1 MAQSVN
7 QTANQTLTL
16 RSPED
21 LLAAAPVV
29 LGFVPTDSAVMFTFE
44 AVSCFHARVD
54 LPAIGEEVE
63 PLVEALLA
71 PCVRH
76 DVGRVLFLL
85 YSDDRVRADR
95 VARRLVRA
103 FRDAGIDVVDVVRAD
118 GRRWFPLL
126 RGRRSVASSG
136 VPYDVSAH
144 RFAAESV
151 LRGRVTHASR
161 TDLEATVAP
170 DPAAVARVAAA
181 AHVRDA
187 LPLEPG
193 WLCATVARH
202 VAAGSVPDDA
212 EATGLLAGLLDV
224 RVRDA
229 ALRLLRRDTAEAHA
243 RLWSDLVRRA
253 PEGLVAPPA
262 AVLGFAAWVSGNGAL
277 AWCAVDRCLAADP
290 QYRLAHHL
298 AEALTEAVP
307 PSMWEEVTAMSDP
320 EQPSP

>member
-1 MAQSVN
+1 MAQTVN
-7 QTANQTLTL
+7 QTVNQTLTL

-29 LGFVPTDSAVMFTFE
+29 LGFVPTDSAVMFTFD

-54 LPAIGEEVE
+54 LPAIGDEVDQV
-63 PLVEALLA
+63 VEALLA

-85 YSDDRVRADR
+85 YADDRVRADR

-103 FRDAGIDVVDVVRAD
+103 FRAAGIDVVDVVRAD

-126 RGRRSVASSG
+126 RGRRSAPSSG

-144 RFAAESV
+144 QFAAESV

-161 TDLEATVAP
+161 ADLEATVTS
-170 DPAAVARVAAA
+170 DPAAVARVAATAPGPA
-181 AHVRDA
+181 ALR
-187 LPLEPG
+187 PEPG
-193 WLCATVARH
+193 WLPATVARH
-202 VAAGSVPDDA
+202 VVAGSVPDDA
-212 EATGLLAGLLDV
+212 EAACLLAGILEV

-229 ALRLLRRDTAEAHA
+229 ALGLVRRDTAEAHA

-253 PEGLVAPPA
+253 PAGLVAPAA
-262 AVLGFAAWVSGNGAL
+262 AVLGFAAWMSGNGAL

-290 QYRLAHHL
+290 EYRLARHL
-298 AEALTEAVP
+298 AEALTQAVP
-307 PSMWEEVTAMSDP
+307 PSMWEEVTAMPDP
-320 EQPSP
+320 L

>member
-1 MAQSVN
+1 MPFMAQTV
-7 QTANQTLTL
+7 NQTLTL

-29 LGFVPTDSAVMFTFE
+29 LGFVPTDSAVMFTFD

-54 LPAIGEEVE
+54 LPAIGEDVA
-63 PLVEALLA
+63 PFVDALLA

-85 YSDDRVRADR
+85 YSEDHGRADR

-103 FRDAGIDVVDVVRAD
+103 FETAGIDVVDVVRAD

-126 RGRRSVASSG
+126 RGRRSVPSSG
-136 VPYDVSAH
+136 VPYDVSSH

-161 TDLEATVAP
+161 ADLEATVSS
-170 DPAAVARVAAA
+170 DPAAVARVQG
-181 AHVRDA
+181 A
-187 LPLEPG
+187 LDPAGPRPEPG
-193 WLCATVARH
+193 WVPATVARH
-202 VAAGSVPDDA
+202 VLAGSVPDDA
-212 EATGLLAGLLDV
+212 EAACLLAGLLDV

-229 ALRLLRRDTAEAHA
+229 ALVLLRRDTAEAHV

-253 PEGLVAPPA
+253 PDGLVAPAA
-262 AVLGFAAWVSGNGAL
+262 AVLGFAAWMSGNGAL

-290 QYRLAHHL
+290 QHRLAGHL
-298 AEALTEAVP
+298 AEALTHAVP
-307 PSMWEEVTAMSDP
+307 PSMWEEVTSMPDP
-320 EQPSP
+320 AQPSP

>member
-1 MAQSVN
+1 MAQTVN
-7 QTANQTLTL
+7 QTTNQTLTL

-29 LGFVPTDSAVMFTFE
+29 LGFVPTDSAVMFTFD

-54 LPAIGEEVE
+54 LPAIGDEVE
-63 PLVEALLA
+63 PFVEALLA

-103 FRDAGIDVVDVVRAD
+103 FRAAGIEVVDVVRAD

-126 RGRRSVASSG
+126 RRRRSVPSSG
-136 VPYDVSAH
+136 VAYDVSTH
-144 RFAAESV
+144 LFAAESV

-161 TDLEATVAP
+161 ADLEATVAP
-170 DPAAVARVAAA
+170 DPPAIARVAAA
-181 AHVRDA
+181 ARGPDA
-187 LPLEPG
+187 RRPEPG
-193 WLCATVARH
+193 WLPATVARH

-212 EATGLLAGLLDV
+212 EAACLLAGLLDV

-229 ALRLLRRDTAEAHA
+229 ALALMRRDTAEAHA

-253 PEGLVAPPA
+253 PGGLVAPAA
-262 AVLGFAAWVSGNGAL
+262 AVLGFAAWMSGNGAL

-290 QYRLAHHL
+290 EHRLARHL
-298 AEALTEAVP
+298 AEALTQAVP
-307 PSMWEEVTAMSDP
+307 PSLWEEVTAMPDP
-320 EQPSP
+320 L